1 MRIEAN
7 WKNIYNQMWYLNYK
21 YAQNSKKY
29 EKVLAIYSIIWY
41 YLQVP
46 TDMCL
51 IATSLEGDKNYIWH
65 WLLLYR
71 DSMVETTTF
80 LIWIEMY
87 WIKSFLLR
95 QSITGEKLVYF
106 FVISLDRNTV
116 ECYHKLPQ
124 QNKFEIDCRKLI
136 ITN

>member
-1 MRIEAN
+1 
-7 WKNIYNQMWYLNYK
+7 
-21 YAQNSKKY
+21 
-29 EKVLAIYSIIWY
+29 
-41 YLQVP
+41 
-46 TDMCL
+46 MCL

-124 QNKFEIDCRKLI
+124 QNKLEIDCRKLI
-136 ITN
+136 KKLLTNADGCYIIKKLSHKGTAHKQQGESQLNIDNWIVKQPWKFYNSISK